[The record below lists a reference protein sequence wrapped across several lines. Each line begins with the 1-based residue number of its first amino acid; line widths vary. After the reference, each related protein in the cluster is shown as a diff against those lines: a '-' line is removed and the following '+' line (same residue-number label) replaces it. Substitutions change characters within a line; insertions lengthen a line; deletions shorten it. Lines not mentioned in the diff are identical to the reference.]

1 VAVTRGCKRYRR
13 NHVKSPRSGWRTRC
27 WTPGKR
33 GSTVLLTGRDQEQNR
48 RNRIG
53 ALPFSGLCQ
62 TVAISGNGELELK
75 ACWVQAESGQPDKIC
90 TDPLYLF
97 VCARLWHQRADAG
110 AGWELVRGLSRQN
123 REPGLR
129 RRFWQKPRIRS
140 CGFGSCIT
148 GWAAP
153 ARPEEWIET
162 RGWRGGS
169 DDEYSLRSG
178 NH

>member
-1 VAVTRGCKRYRR
+1 MGLWLRSDFIVAVTRGCKRYRR

-75 ACWVQAESGQPDKIC
+75 ACWVQAASGQPDKIC

-97 VCARLWHQRADAG
+97 ACARLWHQRADAG
-110 AGWELVRGLSRQN
+110 AGWELVRGLKSA
-123 REPGLR
+123 EPGARVAIALLAETKNSQLR
-129 RRFWQKPRIRS
+129 VRELHHGLGGPGTPRRV
-140 CGFGSCIT
+140 
-148 GWAAP
+148 
-153 ARPEEWIET
+153 
-162 RGWRGGS
+162 
-169 DDEYSLRSG
+169 D
-178 NH
+178 